1 MITYVLLVLGLVILV
16 AGAELLV
23 RGSVQLAS
31 LARISPLV
39 IGLTVVAFGTSA
51 PELAVSAVSSYRG
64 EAEIALGNVV
74 GSNIFNV
81 ALILGLSAT
90 IVPLTV
96 ASQLVRFD
104 VPLMI
109 GITIGV
115 WLAALDGTLQF
126 WEGIVMWALFFIYT
140 GWLVI
145 SGRSEPVDTACSLEP
160 VNSAEAREVG
170 RPVWMRL
177 TINLSLVVI
186 GLAMLVVGAR
196 MLVESATTIAR
207 QYGVSDIIIG
217 LTIVAAGTSLPELAT
232 SIVAAFKGERD
243 IAIGNV
249 VGSNVFNLLVVLS
262 TASVLSGSGIAVS
275 PEVFWFDLT
284 IMVWIALL
292 CWPMFVS
299 HGVLSRSEGIIMLA
313 VYLVYTSLLISDA
326 SGFQQSERYKSIF
339 CFVVM
344 PATLAIISL
353 ISWKIHRSQTPSV
366 NHGPLRSVNH
376 GPLR

>member
-39 IGLTVVAFGTSA
+39 MGLTVVAFGTSA

-126 WEGIVMWALFFIYT
+126 WEGIVMWALFLIYT

-145 SGRSEPVDTACSLEP
+145 SGRSEPVDTACSHEP
-160 VNSAEAREVG
+160 VNFAEAREVG

-217 LTIVAAGTSLPELAT
+217 LTIVAA
-232 SIVAAFKGERD
+232 VKGERD

-249 VGSNVFNLLVVLS
+249 EYWGQSHCVIAMGTIGSCC
-262 TASVLSGSGIAVS
+262 G
-275 PEVFWFDLT
+275 
-284 IMVWIALL
+284 
-292 CWPMFVS
+292 
-299 HGVLSRSEGIIMLA
+299 
-313 VYLVYTSLLISDA
+313 DA
-326 SGFQQSERYKSIF
+326 KAFGKL
-339 CFVVM
+339 M
-344 PATLAIISL
+344 
-353 ISWKIHRSQTPSV
+353 
-366 NHGPLRSVNH
+366 
-376 GPLR
+376 